1 MGNGS
6 MRIAVTGGSGLVGSA
21 VVRELVN
28 RGHSVINLDL
38 RQARDPVARFVYLD
52 LCNREILQQ
61 VLEDVEVVVHLGEIP
76 HMGGRS
82 HQQVYTT
89 NTAIGATVL
98 QTAADLRL
106 RRAIYTSSCQ
116 VYGTWGGRRTPPV
129 TLPLDETHP
138 LRPQNGYA
146 LSKKANEEFSRLM
159 TNHHGLNVSVFRLPW
174 VVSDSVLRRL
184 SRWMRNGSDEGSS
197 LEMGTYVYTGDA
209 ARAYALA
216 IEKDRPGWEVYHLSA
231 DDISLVEPLPVVQ
244 RKYLSD
250 YPPLPADW
258 PDYRS
263 PMDTTRAR
271 QALDW
276 SPQWSIR
283 EAYAQHTGR
292 SLSDPARAAD

>member
-1 MGNGS
+1 
-6 MRIAVTGGSGLVGSA
+6 MRIAVTGGSGLIGSA
-21 VVRELVN
+21 VVRELMN

-38 RQARDPVARFVYLD
+38 RQARDPVTRFVYLD
-52 LCNREILQQ
+52 LRNREILQQ

-76 HMGGRS
+76 HIGERS

-98 QTAADLRL
+98 QTAADLKL
-106 RRAIYTSSCQ
+106 RRAIYTSTCQ
-116 VYGTWGGRRTPPV
+116 VYGTWGGKRTPPV
-129 TLPLDETHP
+129 MLPLDETHP

-159 TNHHGLNVSVFRLPW
+159 TDHHGLNVSVFRLPW
-174 VVSDSVLRRL
+174 VTGEHMLRRI
-184 SRWMRNGSDEGSS
+184 RGWMRGGPQEGPS
-197 LEMGTYVYTGDA
+197 LEMGTYVYTGDV

-216 IEKDRPGWEVYHLSA
+216 IEKDLPGWEVYHLSA
-231 DDISLVEPLPVVQ
+231 EDIALVEPLPVVH

-271 QALDW
+271 QALGW

-283 EAYAQHTGR
+283 EAYARVTGE
-292 SLSDPARAAD
+292 SLSDLANPVSAAG